1 MVKERVPKAS
11 DALFEA
17 VCGSFAAPHFTT
29 LSEVR
34 DSTGFDSGR
43 SADALALGMYS
54 SRGRELWGFE
64 FKVSRSDWL
73 CELRKPEKAESWFQ
87 YCDRWGLVVSSAEIV
102 KVEELPVGWGLG
114 VPSKNGQR
122 VKWLVQP
129 PKLEPRLIDRHALC
143 AFVYRA
149 LQAVQRDRT
158 AFEWEIRDEMTKI
171 AEKNAETK
179 QKELLDLRA
188 GLRAFLDATGLRY
201 TLSFSDE
208 EGAKKIGAAIREFR
222 DSRDRTAN
230 VVRQLNREAEFFED
244 EARIRRERSETLI
257 AALMA
262 LDAGQTDAPIVPDEE
277 MTAEYLMGT
286 R

>member
-1 MVKERVPKAS
+1 
-11 DALFEA
+11 
-17 VCGSFAAPHFTT
+17 
-29 LSEVR
+29 
-34 DSTGFDSGR
+34 
-43 SADALALGMYS
+43 MYS